1 MLHELAIDKLKFFF
15 GHNQDSAKKKPTP
28 TTTGLASIHFLFP
41 CSLLQAKLLDP
52 NSCESGHAAEHLLSL
67 AIVPRYWLK
76 RLSSAAIATY
86 CCSYTCL
93 YWA

>member
-15 GHNQDSAKKKPTP
+15 GHNQGSAKKKPTP

-52 NSCESGHAAEHLLSL
+52 ISCESGHAAEHLLSL
-67 AIVPRYWLK
+67 AIG
-76 RLSSAAIATY
+76 LSVSALQPLSHIAAHILA
-86 CCSYTCL
+86 YTGHE
-93 YWA
+93 A

>member
-15 GHNQDSAKKKPTP
+15 GHNQGSAKKKPIP

-67 AIVPRYWLK
+67 AIG
-76 RLSSAAIATY
+76 LSVSALQPLPHIAAHILA
-86 CCSYTCL
+86 YTGHE
-93 YWA
+93 A